1 MAEEAQ
7 ASMASAF
14 QAYRCPLEAVIS
26 FKYLVR
32 VLTTSENECM
42 AVVKNLIFYRKAWKC
57 VSRIL
62 GWEGADTRTSG
73 TI

>member
-1 MAEEAQ
+1 ME
-7 ASMASAF
+7 
-14 QAYRCPLEAVIS
+14 PVIS